1 MLSRINILVIGV
13 AILLHLDAIGQ
24 TTIERTIKWDKSEK
38 TYHSEKNGN
47 VKMISF
53 AGAGVTPTDGYLPHY
68 GENIRVSEYGTI
80 TATLSNEVY
89 EPVTSSGM
97 KTDKIDASVK
107 VTAIPGM
114 MRKVPYAMISL
125 VPIRKNPMTGQIER
139 LTKFSLKI
147 DVTPAPP
154 DQRAKRL
161 QSSYRGNSVLAAG
174 TWYKVGVT
182 GTGIYKLDYN
192 YLKNTCGFDLA
203 NTSFS
208 SIAVFGNGGGMVPEL
223 TSTPRY
229 DDLQENPTYIVDNN
243 NNNRVDQGDY
253 ILFYGQ
259 GPDQWTYDSTNAQF
273 DFTKNLYV
281 DTNYYFITADQGTG
295 KRIQSVA
302 SASGPTQTITQ
313 FDDYAAHE
321 NDQYNKLSSGKVW
334 YGDQMST
341 LSPTTTINF
350 NFPNIITSSRVR
362 FSSTVFANSA
372 YSSTFA
378 VTLNNG
384 TQIASMGTGAVQVAD
399 YMNAYEVGSQTGTFT
414 APSGNF
420 SLTYTFNNPDASGS
434 SFGYIYNLVLNAK
447 RALTFTGGS
456 MLFRSIAS
464 AGAGHISEFDM
475 SGATGSTHIWDV
487 SDITAIQEITP
498 ISNSGT
504 LSFIVP
510 TPSMKE
516 FAAVDISS
524 SFSNPIGIQK
534 IGHQNLHAIGQPN
547 MLIIT
552 PDDLLDPSNDLA
564 AFHSQTDHLTVKVA
578 TLTQIYNEFG
588 SGRRD
593 ISATRDFIRMV
604 YDKALDSTQLP
615 RYVLLMGIGSFDPK
629 DRTPDNNNQM
639 PCYESP
645 LSQNVI
651 YYGGSYTTDDFFG
664 CLDPGEGGDMGTPQQ
679 IDVAIG
685 RLPAASASEAQG
697 MVNKIKLYKSPTS
710 LESWRNIVT
719 FISDEPW
726 DKSPSDEFEGDAD
739 LLAESVRTSYPVY
752 NVNKIYCDAYQL
764 VPTPGGG
771 RYPDVNTAILNQI
784 NTGTLLISYTG
795 HGGVN
800 NWANARIFNLSDI
813 QNLQNHEKL
822 PIFITATCDFSLF
835 DNPALKSAGQYLI
848 TNPNG
853 GAAAMITT
861 VRPVY
866 EGANTTLQS
875 AFYPAFFTPY
885 HGHTP
890 TVGDAMMLTKNQVI
904 AASSGNTVN
913 TREFVLLGDPAMT
926 ADYPQYNVVTT
937 KVDNV
942 PITQPH
948 DTLKALKYITI
959 AGEVHDWN
967 GNKMTSFNGVCTPL
981 IYDKIGQ
988 YLTLANYPGYANF
1001 PYSAYKSTIFKGQC
1015 SVVNGA
1021 FSFSFI
1027 VPKDINYAIGNGRIS
1042 YYAQNGTIDAGGYSN
1057 AIVVGGTSDSTITS
1071 TVGPTIKLFMNDQ
1084 NFVYGG
1090 ITNANPTLLAELSD
1104 PYGIN
1109 TTGNGLGHDMTCILD
1124 GNTQNP
1130 IVLNNFYQSALNNFR
1145 QGTVQYPF
1153 TNLSTGPHTLKL
1165 KAWDILNNSSTD
1177 NTEFVVASTAKLALE
1192 HVLNYPNP
1200 FTTNTQ
1206 FMFEH
1211 NKPGEELRIMIQIFS
1226 VSGKLIKT
1234 IHQDMVSTGYRVDNI
1249 RWDGL
1254 DDFGDKIGRGVYV
1267 YKVNVQDA
1275 EGNNANKFQ
1284 KLVVLR

>member
-1 MLSRINILVIGV
+1 M
-13 AILLHLDAIGQ
+13 
-24 TTIERTIKWDKSEK
+24 
-38 TYHSEKNGN
+38 
-47 VKMISF
+47 
-53 AGAGVTPTDGYLPHY
+53 
-68 GENIRVSEYGTI
+68 
-80 TATLSNEVY
+80 
-89 EPVTSSGM
+89 
-97 KTDKIDASVK
+97 
-107 VTAIPGM
+107 
-114 MRKVPYAMISL
+114 
-125 VPIRKNPMTGQIER
+125 
-139 LTKFSLKI
+139 
-147 DVTPAPP
+147 
-154 DQRAKRL
+154 
-161 QSSYRGNSVLAAG
+161 
-174 TWYKVGVT
+174 
-182 GTGIYKLDYN
+182 
-192 YLKNTCGFDLA
+192 
-203 NTSFS
+203 
-208 SIAVFGNGGGMVPEL
+208 
-223 TSTPRY
+223 
-229 DDLQENPTYIVDNN
+229 
-243 NNNRVDQGDY
+243 
-253 ILFYGQ
+253 
-259 GPDQWTYDSTNAQF
+259 
-273 DFTKNLYV
+273 
-281 DTNYYFITADQGTG
+281 
-295 KRIQSVA
+295 
-302 SASGPTQTITQ
+302 
-313 FDDYAAHE
+313 
-321 NDQYNKLSSGKVW
+321 W
-334 YGDQMST
+334 YGDQMTT

-350 NFPNIITSSRVR
+350 SFPNIITSSRVR
-362 FSSTVFANSA
+362 FSSTVFANSP
-372 YSSTFA
+372 YNSSFA
-378 VTLNNG
+378 LTVNNG
-384 TQIASMGTGAVQVAD
+384 TQIAAHQTGGISVSAYPD
-399 YMNAYEVGSQTGTFT
+399 AYEGSSQTGTFA

-420 SLTYTFNNPDASGS
+420 SLTYTFDNPDGSGS
-434 SFGYIYNLVLNAK
+434 SYGYIYNLTLNAK
-447 RALTFTGGS
+447 RALSFTGGS
-456 MLFRSIAS
+456 MFFRSIAS
-464 AGAGHISEFDM
+464 IGAGSISQFDL
-475 SGATGSTHIWDV
+475 SSPGETTHIWDV

-498 ISNSGT
+498 VSTSGT

-510 TPSMKE
+510 TPTLRE
-516 FAAVDISS
+516 FAAVDVSS
-524 SFSNPIGIQK
+524 SFSNPIGIQR
-534 IGHQNLHAIGQPN
+534 INHQNLHAIGQPN

-552 PDDLLDPSNDLA
+552 PDELLDPSNDLA
-564 AFHSQTDHLTVKVA
+564 AFHSQTDHLTVKVV
-578 TLTQIYNEFG
+578 TLPQIYNEFG

-593 ISATRDFIRMV
+593 ISAMRDFIRMV
-604 YDKALDSTQLP
+604 YDKAIDSAQLP
-615 RYVLLMGIGSFDPK
+615 RYVLLMGGGSFDPK
-629 DRTPDNNNQM
+629 DRTPDNNNLM
-639 PCYESP
+639 PTYESP
-645 LSQNVI
+645 YSQNI
-651 YYGGSYTTDDFFG
+651 LNSYTTDDFFG
-664 CLDPGEGGDMGTPQQ
+664 CLDPGEGGDMGTAQL

-697 MVNKIKLYKSPTS
+697 MVNKIKLYKSASS

-719 FISDEPW
+719 FVSDEPW
-726 DKSPSDEFEGDAD
+726 DNRGGSSNTGNEFEADAD
-739 LLAESVRTSYPVY
+739 MLAESVRTNYPVY

-764 VPTPGGG
+764 VSTPGGG

-822 PIFITATCDFSLF
+822 PIFVTATCDFSLF
-835 DNPALKSAGQYLI
+835 DNPSLKSAGEFLI

-866 EGANTTLQS
+866 ENANTTLQA

-890 TVGDAMMLTKNQVI
+890 TVGEAMMVTKNQVI
-904 AASSGNTVN
+904 AATGINA
-913 TREFVLLGDPAMT
+913 REFVLLGDPAMT

-942 PITQPH
+942 PIAQPH

-981 IYDKIGQ
+981 IYDKLGQ
-988 YLTLANYPGYANF
+988 YLSLSNYPGYANF
-1001 PYSAYKSTIFKGQC
+1001 PYNSYKSTLFKGQC

-1042 YYAQNGTIDAGGYSN
+1042 YYAQNGTLDAGGYST

-1071 TVGPTIKLFMNDQ
+1071 TTGPSIKLFMNDQ

-1090 ITNANPTLLAELSD
+1090 ITNANPVLLAELSD

-1153 TNLSTGPHTLKL
+1153 TNLSIGPHTLKL

-1177 NTEFVVASTAKLALE
+1177 NTEFVVASSAKLALE

-1211 NKPGEELRIMIQIFS
+1211 NKPGEELKIMIQVFS